1 MSTSPA
7 PAPTAADAAP
17 KKKSKKLLVLAVCVF
32 FAGAGAAIPMF
43 VNVPALF
50 AKSKDDKGKEK
61 KDTKTV
67 IVPFGEVVVNLSEDR
82 LQRYLRVK
90 VAILVEADSEKEVTD
105 LVTKRKAAIKS
116 AMIAHLAGKSV
127 KDVSG
132 SSGVTRTQRELLE
145 RTEDVLYPD
154 GGSRIKS
161 VLFEEYVV
169 Q

>member
-1 MSTSPA
+1 MSVPAA
-7 PAPTAADAAP
+7 PAATEAP
-17 KKKSKKLLVLAVCVF
+17 KKKGKKLVVLAVCVV
-32 FAGAGAAIPMF
+32 FAGAGAAVPMF

-50 AKSKDDKGKEK
+50 AKSKEDKGKEK
-61 KDTKTV
+61 KDAKTA
-67 IVPFGEVVVNLSEDR
+67 IVPFGDLTVNLSEDR

-90 VAILVEADSEKEVTD
+90 MAFLVEAEAEKEATD
-105 LVTKRKAAIKS
+105 LVTKKKAAIKS

-145 RTEDVLYPD
+145 RIEDVLYPD
-154 GGSRIKS
+154 GGSKIKS

>member
-1 MSTSPA
+1 MPTSPA
-7 PAPTAADAAP
+7 PAAAP
-17 KKKSKKLLVLAVCVF
+17 KKKSKKLLILIVCVV
-32 FAGAGAAIPMF
+32 FAGAGAAFPMF
-43 VNVPALF
+43 VNVPALL
-50 AKSKDDKGKEK
+50 AKSSEDKGKEK
-61 KDTKTV
+61 NDTKTV
-67 IVPFGEVVVNLSEDR
+67 IVPFGEVVVNLSDDR

-90 VAILVEADSEKEVTD
+90 VAVLVEAEAEKEVTD
-105 LVTKRKAAIKS
+105 LVTKKKAAIKS
-116 AMIAHLAGKSV
+116 AMITHLAGKSV

-154 GGSRIKS
+154 GGSRIRS